1 MTRIL
6 DFNGRDADRTVTV
19 ASIAALKGSGRQYV
33 QVTAGREEEAAAAEA
48 AGIDMVVCLAASVSD
63 VRRGSSRLFVTAA
76 IDFGGEVTLDDLL
89 ATAFRS
95 LSAGADAVITARRF
109 DAVRLLAAEGVPVMG
124 HLGFVPKRSTQ
135 VGGVRPVGRN
145 AAEAATLW
153 QQFQELED
161 AGAFAVECELVPAKV
176 LAEITPR
183 TGMSTISLGSGRD
196 ADVMFLFQS
205 DICGESPRVPR
216 HARAYGDVA
225 SLQQQVRDE
234 RVRALSAFRAD
245 VLSGGFPGDGEV
257 GSIDPAELARFVQS
271 LPERDLDGRSGR
283 TNLTPRH
290 R

>member
-1 MTRIL
+1 MVRIL
-6 DFNGRDADRTVTV
+6 DFNGRDADRTATV
-19 ASIAALKGSGRQYV
+19 ASVVALKTRGHHYT
-33 QVTAGREEEAAAAEA
+33 QVTAGTEEEAAAAEA
-48 AGIDMVVCLAASVSD
+48 AGIEMVVCLAAAVPA

-135 VGGVRPVGRN
+135 FGGVRAVGRN
-145 AAEAATLW
+145 AAEATALW
-153 QQFQELED
+153 GQFRELED
-161 AGAFAVECELVPAKV
+161 AGAFAVECELIPAQV
-176 LAEITPR
+176 LAQITAR
-183 TGMSTISLGSGRD
+183 TSMATISLGSGRD

-225 SLQQQVRDE
+225 ALQRRIVEE
-234 RVRALSAFRAD
+234 RVRALAAFRAD
-245 VLSGGFPGDGEV
+245 VLSGSFPDDAEV
-257 GSIDPAELARFVQS
+257 GHIDPIELARFVES
-271 LPERDLDGRSGR
+271 LDGGEVG
-283 TNLTPRH
+283 TEPRD
-290 R
+290 

>member
-19 ASIAALKGSGRQYV
+19 ASIAALKGTGRQYV
-33 QVTAGREEEAAAAEA
+33 QVTAGTEEEAAAAEA
-48 AGIDMVVCLAASVSD
+48 AGIDMVVCLAAAVPD

-124 HLGFVPKRSTQ
+124 HLGFVPKRSNQ
-135 VGGVRPVGRN
+135 FGGVRAVGRN
-145 AAEAATLW
+145 AAEATALW
-153 QQFQELED
+153 HQVQELEE
-161 AGAFAVECELVPAKV
+161 AGAFAVECEVIPAQV
-176 LAEITPR
+176 LAQITPR
-183 TGMSTISLGSGRD
+183 TGMATISLGSGRD

-205 DICGESPRVPR
+205 DICGESERKPR

-225 SLQQQVRDE
+225 SLKRQIAEE
-234 RVRALSAFRAD
+234 RVRALSAFRTD
-245 VLSGGFPGDGEV
+245 VLNGKFPNENEV
-257 GSIDPAELARFVQS
+257 GSIDAAELARFVET
-271 LPERDLDGRSGR
+271 L
-283 TNLTPRH
+283 
-290 R
+290 